1 MNKIL
6 RAGLIGIGAM
16 GRGPLSNFV
25 RFNEEGNLIKLVA
38 ICDVDESRFGKK
50 DGTLNIS
57 GVDSGGFDFSQFS
70 CYTDV
75 DDMLAKE
82 QLDFVSIIL
91 PTYLHH
97 DVAIKCLDSGLHVFC
112 EKPMALTSA
121 DCAEMIEA
129 AKRNGR
135 RLMIGQ
141 CLRFWGEYNVVKEY
155 VDSGCFG
162 RCTGGYFFRG
172 GEPPKGSYND
182 WYMKR
187 ELCGGTIRDQHV
199 HDVDI
204 IQYIFGMPKAVH
216 TVAQNIIEGSGYDN
230 VSTNYVYDDLKTIN
244 AQNDWTIQGVGFDMC
259 FRVNFEGGTIYM
271 DRDGFRVCP
280 KGGETFTPDYDK
292 DSAYYKEIKYFA
304 ECILEDKPNLIDPPE
319 DSMNTIH
326 IVECEIKSADMGG
339 AVVNI

>member
-1 MNKIL
+1 M
-6 RAGLIGIGAM
+6 
-16 GRGPLSNFV
+16 
-25 RFNEEGNLIKLVA
+25 
-38 ICDVDESRFGKK
+38 
-50 DGTLNIS
+50 IS
-57 GVDSGGFDFSQFS
+57 VSLALLPI
-70 CYTDV
+70 V

-230 VSTNYVYDDLKTIN
+230 VSTNYVYD
-244 AQNDWTIQGVGFDMC
+244 
-259 FRVNFEGGTIYM
+259 R
-271 DRDGFRVCP
+271 
-280 KGGETFTPDYDK
+280 
-292 DSAYYKEIKYFA
+292 S
-304 ECILEDKPNLIDPPE
+304 
-319 DSMNTIH
+319 
-326 IVECEIKSADMGG
+326 
-339 AVVNI
+339 